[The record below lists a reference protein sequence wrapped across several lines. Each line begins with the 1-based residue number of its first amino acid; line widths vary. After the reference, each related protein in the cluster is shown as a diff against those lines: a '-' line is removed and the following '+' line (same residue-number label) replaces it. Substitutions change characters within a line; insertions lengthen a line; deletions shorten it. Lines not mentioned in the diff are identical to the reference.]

1 MVRGRPA
8 RLRGGRAP
16 AGSFVVRVQS
26 VGDGGADGREPSSIA
41 TTNPSNVFSDENR
54 AARPVERCSTRPQNR
69 RRGPPSVP
77 KWTTKAWSTDGLD
90 PAWKPCPLEG
100 ISPVE

>member
-1 MVRGRPA
+1 MARGQPA
-8 RLRGGRAP
+8 RFGEGRAP

-26 VGDGGADGREPSSIA
+26 VGDGGATGRDPSRIA
-41 TTNPSNVFSDENR
+41 ATNPSNVFSDENR

-77 KWTTKAWSTDGLD
+77 KWTTKARWTDRLD
-90 PAWKPCPLEG
+90 PAWKPCPVEG
-100 ISPVE
+100 FSPVE